1 MKYKTLPI
9 MKYEIL
15 PVTAFN
21 QNCSLI
27 WCERTHQAVLI
38 DPGGDADK
46 LTAAINHKKVTISK
60 ILLTH
65 GHLDHVGA
73 AAQLAKH
80 FQVPIHGPA
89 VEDRFLL
96 EKLPIQSKM
105 FGLDE
110 CQPFEPTCWLK
121 EGDEITIGDI
131 KLMVLHCPGHTPG
144 HIVFINRKDRLALV
158 GDVIFHGSVGRTD
171 FPGSSHSQLISSI
184 RNKLLPLGDDI
195 TFIPGHGKISTFG
208 DERKHN
214 PFIS

>member
-1 MKYKTLPI
+1 

-27 WCERTHQAVLI
+27 WCERTYQAALI

-46 LTAAINHKKVTISK
+46 LIAAIKHKKVNINK

-73 AAQLAKH
+73 AAQLAKN
-80 FQVPIHGPA
+80 FQVSIHGAA

-121 EGDEITIGDI
+121 EGDKITIGDI

-144 HIVFINRKDRLALV
+144 HIVFINQKDRLALV
-158 GDVIFHGSVGRTD
+158 GDVIFRGSVGRTD
-171 FPGSSHSQLISSI
+171 FPLSDHAQLISSI
-184 RNKLLPLGDDI
+184 KNKLLPLGDDI

-208 DERKHN
+208 YERKNN
-214 PFIS
+214 PFIN